1 MDSIATRTIP
11 TDGIFSAVDRSFKIT
26 GESKVN
32 DIFHISNNTS
42 GIGDNRNILDM
53 IALQEADITGIN
65 SGSFQDI
72 FNATLTEIGSSVRSG
87 EMTLESAQ
95 SSRDASKALEDE
107 RSGVSMDEEASALIE
122 FQQAYSANARII
134 QTAREL
140 FDSLLSVIRS

>member
-1 MDSIATRTIP
+1 
-11 TDGIFSAVDRSFKIT
+11 
-26 GESKVN
+26 
-32 DIFHISNNTS
+32 
-42 GIGDNRNILDM
+42 
-53 IALQEADITGIN
+53 
-65 SGSFQDI
+65 
-72 FNATLTEIGSSVRSG
+72 
-87 EMTLESAQ
+87 MTLESAQ